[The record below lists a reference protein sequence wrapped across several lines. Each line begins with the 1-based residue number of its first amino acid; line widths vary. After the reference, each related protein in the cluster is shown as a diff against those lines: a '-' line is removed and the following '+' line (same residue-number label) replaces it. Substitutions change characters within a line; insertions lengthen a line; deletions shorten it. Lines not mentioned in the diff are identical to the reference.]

1 MAVSG
6 HKTLALVAHYT
17 QAVEQERLAR
27 DAMAMLGGRGTAD
40 WNDEDEKTARAR
52 LI

>member
-17 QAVEQERLAR
+17 AAVEQERLAR
-27 DAMAMLGGRGTAD
+27 DAMAMLDRGDAK
-40 WNDEDEKTARAR
+40 NKPRAVKG
-52 LI
+52 